1 MSETEVRGVISRD
14 DQAVPSLVHVL
25 STLAAYWRLCEC
37 GLEIGRAGKDGWRQK
52 CERLESELYPLQ
64 GKIERIE
71 KQIKETTN
79 PLELTQLETELAE
92 HQAELILLRAD
103 VEAKEAPIQAEW
115 EQAQNEAD
123 HYRELFWAAREF
135 CTKACGIGD
144 IDLFNAALVGFDPS
158 QLKPGQEPLKQ
169 RMSEIVS
176 LLRSLQRHEWETQTW
191 VDLPKPIMLAARRVA
206 ANKLNMFNVRN
217 LKESISDS
225 LSDPVVSD
233 FAKATERVPDE
244 YREQGRE
251 CGPLEGGKTALA
263 KTVTRNPKAKP
274 DDLKKHHGGKVF
286 VREISK
292 RKLEVFFRSFKEFN
306 EATKRLTSANSE

>member
-1 MSETEVRGVISRD
+1 
-14 DQAVPSLVHVL
+14 
-25 STLAAYWRLCEC
+25 
-37 GLEIGRAGKDGWRQK
+37 
-52 CERLESELYPLQ
+52 
-64 GKIERIE
+64 
-71 KQIKETTN
+71 
-79 PLELTQLETELAE
+79 
-92 HQAELILLRAD
+92 
-103 VEAKEAPIQAEW
+103 
-115 EQAQNEAD
+115 
-123 HYRELFWAAREF
+123 
-135 CTKACGIGD
+135 
-144 IDLFNAALVGFDPS
+144 
-158 QLKPGQEPLKQ
+158 
-169 RMSEIVS
+169 
-176 LLRSLQRHEWETQTW
+176 
-191 VDLPKPIMLAARRVA
+191 
-206 ANKLNMFNVRN
+206 MFNVRN